1 MRLSVRRTSTRIFRW
16 TDAPVGKR
24 KIPVP
29 SLRRRDFFAVAGEGR
44 RLFAGGG
51 GLQREGM
58 LNPAGG
64 MARRDGPEQGAEK
77 GPHRSR
83 NADAESRRRRR
94 DAGGGEMQ
102 AAARCRRR
110 RDAGGGE
117 MQAAARCRWRGDAG
131 GGEMQVAG
139 RCRWRGDA
147 GGGEVGQ
154 ETEWRGGIRSGGRG
168 GLKGTGGGFGWKRRR
183 IREKAARTERRR
195 L

>member
-29 SLRRRDFFAVAGEGR
+29 SLRRRDFFAVAGEGL
-44 RLFAGGG
+44 RLFASGG

-102 AAARCRRR
+102 AAARCR
-110 RDAGGGE
+110 
-117 MQAAARCRWRGDAG
+117 
-131 GGEMQVAG
+131 
-139 RCRWRGDA
+139 WRGDA